1 MLNVSFYTQMSEVL
15 SSNDSGGSDEMF
27 MAVEVCGVFDPEG
40 DAALDK
46 GQAWNKTGSFVVWIY
61 FSADE

>member
-46 GQAWNKTGSFVVWIY
+46 GQA
-61 FSADE
+61 